1 MPDTIL
7 FLDIDGCL
15 SRGKFARFDL
25 AALQTLEQ
33 LVQQSPTEVVLCTG
47 RSLSYIE
54 ALAQIIHLGRYAI
67 TDHGALLYDYL
78 DDKTIPAP
86 QMTPAVRLRI
96 QEMAQYLA
104 AHKNSLDVHWEMSH
118 GKEACVSLVAEKGK
132 TAEDVY
138 AVVTAKLNT
147 EGFDL
152 HCSGRALDIAP
163 HGVNKWTGVQ
173 HFLHHTGREAAP
185 LRLAAIGDSQGDL
198 PILTEVDFAA
208 CPANAA
214 DAVKAV
220 CHYISPKADIHGVL
234 DIYRHHIF
242 PA

>member
-15 SRGKFARFDL
+15 TRGKFARYDL
-25 AALQTLEQ
+25 AALQALEQ

-54 ALAQIIHLGRYAI
+54 TLAQIVRFGRYAI

-78 DDKTIPAP
+78 NDEVIPAP

-147 EGFDL
+147 DGFDL

-173 HFLHHTGREAAP
+173 HFLHHTGREAAS

-198 PILTEVDFAA
+198 PILSQVDFAA
-208 CPANAA
+208 CPANAV
-214 DAVKAV
+214 DIIKDL
-220 CHYISPKADIHGVL
+220 CHYVSPEAEIYGVL
-234 DIYRHHIF
+234 DIYRRHF
-242 PA
+242 A

>member
-15 SRGKFARFDL
+15 SGGKFARFDL
-25 AALQTLEQ
+25 TALQSLEQ
-33 LVQQSPTEVVLCTG
+33 LVSQSPTEVVLCTG

-54 ALAQIIHLGRYAI
+54 ALAQIIRLGRYAI

-86 QMTPAVRLRI
+86 QLTPAVCERI
-96 QEMAQYLA
+96 RDMAQYLA
-104 AHKNSLDVHWEMSH
+104 AHKNSLEVHWEMSH
-118 GKEACVSLVAEKGK
+118 GKEACVSLVAEKGR

-138 AVVTAKLNT
+138 NAVRAHLHTD
-147 EGFDL
+147 GFDL
-152 HCSGRALDIAP
+152 LRSGRALDISP
-163 HGVNKWTGVQ
+163 RGINKWTGAQ
-173 HFLHHTGREAAP
+173 HYLHHSGQNTAN
-185 LRLAAIGDSQGDL
+185 LRLAAIGDSCGDL

-214 DAVKAV
+214 DAVKAG
-220 CHYISPKADIHGVL
+220 CHYISPEADIHGVL
-234 DIYRHHIF
+234 DIYYRHF
-242 PA
+242 L

>member
-15 SRGKFARFDL
+15 TRGKFARYDL

-54 ALAQIIHLGRYAI
+54 TLAQIVRFGRYAI

-78 DDKTIPAP
+78 NDDVIPAP

-118 GKEACVSLVAEKGK
+118 GKEACLSLVAEKGK

-138 AVVTAKLNT
+138 AVVTTNLNT
-147 EGFDL
+147 D
-152 HCSGRALDIAP
+152 
-163 HGVNKWTGVQ
+163 VQ
-173 HFLHHTGREAAP
+173 HFLHHTGREAAS
-185 LRLAAIGDSQGDL
+185 LRLSAIGDSQGDL
-198 PILTEVDFAA
+198 PILSQVDFAA
-208 CPANAA
+208 CPANAV
-214 DAVKAV
+214 DVIKDL
-220 CHYISPKADIHGVL
+220 CHYVSPEAEIYGVL
-234 DIYRHHIF
+234 DIYRRHF
-242 PA
+242 A